1 VFHGTDKDDVE
12 QHWFTC
18 EAIWS
23 VKRIT
28 DEASKIA
35 QPETTFR
42 DRTLTWYMKCKAT
55 AIARQMRSRTKSR
68 EICLRKSIS
77 LNQNLNAL
85 QRLRRLNKKT
95 ERLSRIMTNGSRSC
109 WIG

>member
-55 AIARQMRSRTKSR
+55 AAARQMRSRKKIKRDMLKEFHKPKSESQCITKIKEIKQKSR
-68 EICLRKSIS
+68 EII
-77 LNQNLNAL
+77 
-85 QRLRRLNKKT
+85 
-95 ERLSRIMTNGSRSC
+95 
-109 WIG
+109 